1 MIFLIDTDIAVYA
14 INDVRGL
21 KAAFRSTDASSLMT
35 SALVY
40 SQLLQ
45 GIDSQPDPAIERL
58 LIDSFMLALIVVPYD
73 EAAAV
78 RYGEIVAAKGYNRR
92 HTLDRMIAAHA
103 ISLDATLVTNNTAD
117 FADIDG
123 LRLENWA
130 A

>member
-1 MIFLIDTDIAVYA
+1 MIFLIDTDIAVYG
-14 INDVRGL
+14 IKDVRGV
-21 KAAFRSTDASSLMT
+21 KEAFGRAGAGALIT

-45 GIDSQPDPAIERL
+45 GIDTQPDPVIERL
-58 LIDSFMLALIVVPYD
+58 LIDSFMLALTILPYD
-73 EAAAV
+73 ESAAR
-78 RYGEIVAAKGYNRR
+78 RYGEIVAAQGYSRR

-103 ISLDATLVTNNTAD
+103 ISLDATLVTNNTDD
-117 FADIDG
+117 FADIDR